1 MTSEFSP
8 LVEALRV
15 WLRNQGMGAD
25 AAGAWTGAILIGLAL
40 LLGVG
45 LQAVARTVI
54 SKHMRAWVVRTSTGF
69 DDLLYERQVFSRFA
83 RVAPGALVFLAAPLG
98 TSGPRE
104 RALVER
110 AALIYI
116 VLVVAGTARA
126 FLDALGEYYRA
137 LPNIAVP
144 IKGYVQMAS
153 LTLAI
158 AASVLALAIAL
169 DQSPLYFLSGLGAL
183 SAVLLLVFKEPLLG
197 LAASVQL
204 AANDMVR
211 LGDWIEVPKH
221 GADGEVIDITLTTMK
236 VRNWDKTL
244 SLLPAHSLVSDAF
257 RNWRAMAEAG
267 GRRIKRSIPIDMN
280 SIRRCTELNLKAY
293 ADVVLLRDYIERK
306 VVEIREH
313 NASLGIAANH
323 PINGRQLTN
332 VGVFRIYIERYL
344 QQESRIRK
352 DFTFMVRQLEPSA
365 LGLPIEIYVF
375 TTTTEWTSYEATQA
389 DLFDHLLSVARCF
402 GLRILQTPGG
412 EDVRQVARAIEHTT
426 SSMPIGDVARAG

>member
-8 LVEALRV
+8 LVEAPRV

-83 RVAPGALVFLAAPLG
+83 RVAPGALVFLAAPLVLPDHA
-98 TSGPRE
+98 SS

-280 SIRRCTELNLKAY
+280 SIRRCTELDLKAY

-402 GLRILQTPGG
+402 
-412 EDVRQVARAIEHTT
+412 EHTT